1 MKKVLSNK
9 KAEMYVNKGV
19 GIIIA
24 VIIGALILA
33 GVYGLLKSSVDTA
46 TEKVGDL
53 FSYSGGSGTQSNL
66 GNPVLEPRPT
76 PDRPVPEQ
84 PEPRPYPFQTID

>member
-9 KAEMYVNKGV
+9 KAEMYVNKSV

-53 FSYSGGSGTQSNL
+53 FSYSGGSGSQSNP
-66 GNPVLEPRPT
+66 GSPALEPRPT